1 MHLKFNFEAF
11 STYLKMET
19 MSSGATTTSLSRHMD
34 ESTDKSVAI
43 SDLSA
48 SRFSDASDVLSPFE
62 ARQELE
68 ERIKI
73 LHSYFSLKDSSD
85 AVDSNYKTPDKRTA
99 SSHSLQ
105 NISGVQQMLC

>member
-1 MHLKFNFEAF
+1 M
-11 STYLKMET
+11 STGG
-19 MSSGATTTSLSRHMD
+19 SSASTTSLSRHMN
-34 ESTDKSVAI
+34 ESTDYSVAI

-68 ERIKI
+68 ERIKNF
-73 LHSYFSLKDSSD
+73 HSYFSQKDSSD
-85 AVDSNYKTPDKRTA
+85 PIDSNYKTPDKRTA

-105 NISGVQQMLC
+105 AKYFMLC